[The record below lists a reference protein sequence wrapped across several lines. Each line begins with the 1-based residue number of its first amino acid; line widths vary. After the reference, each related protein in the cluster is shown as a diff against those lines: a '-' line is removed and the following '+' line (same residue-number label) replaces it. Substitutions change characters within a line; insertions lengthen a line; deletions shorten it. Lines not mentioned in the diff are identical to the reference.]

1 MCTRYY
7 MEMSPELRPIIE
19 EAQQAALTRSMIH
32 HLGKAFKS
40 EGEIRPT
47 DMVPVIAPDA
57 SGKRS
62 VFPMIWGFS
71 VKGIKHPLVNARV
84 ESAGYKVTFKESW
97 QRRRCVIPASYYFEW
112 SHIQSGGRLRTGDKY
127 AIQPA
132 GSDTT
137 WFAGLYR
144 IEEGHQGFHYPVF
157 TILTKDAVPELKK
170 IHDRMPV
177 MIDKKDIDAWIRP
190 EAVPKGLRALTDMVA
205 EPVPVT
211 NSL

>member
-1 MCTRYY
+1 

>member
-19 EAQQAALTRSMIH
+19 EAKQASLTRSMIH
-32 HLGKAFKS
+32 HLGKAFKA
-40 EGEIRPT
+40 EGEVRPT

-71 VKGIKHPLVNARV
+71 IKGIKQPLVNARV
-84 ESAGYKVTFKESW
+84 ESARNKVTFRESW

-112 SHIQSGGRLRTGDKY
+112 SHIQSGGRRRTGDKY
-127 AIQPA
+127 VIQPA
-132 GSDTT
+132 GSSAV

-144 IEEGHQGFHYPVF
+144 IEESHTGLHYPVF
-157 TILTKDAVPELKK
+157 TILTKDAVPELSK

-190 EAVPKGLRALTDMVA
+190 EAIPKGLRSPADLVVEKA
-205 EPVPVT
+205 
-211 NSL
+211 

>member
-7 MEMSPELRPIIE
+7 VEMSPELRPIIE
-19 EAQQAALTRSMIH
+19 EAKQSSLTRRMVY
-32 HLGKAFKS
+32 HLGKAFKA

-62 VFPMIWGFS
+62 VFPMVWGFS
-71 VKGIKHPLVNARV
+71 IEGIRQPIVNARV
-84 ESAGYKVTFKESW
+84 ESARNKVTFKESW
-97 QRRRCVIPASYYFEW
+97 QRRRCVIPAAYYFEW
-112 SHIQSGGRLRTGDKY
+112 SHVQSGGKLRTGDKY

-132 GSDTT
+132 ESSAA

-144 IEEGHQGFHYPVF
+144 IEEAHMGFHYPVF
-157 TILTKDAVPELKK
+157 TILTKDAVPELRK

-177 MIDKKDIDAWIRP
+177 MIDKADIDAWIQP
-190 EAVPKGLRALTDMVA
+190 KAVPKRLKALSDMVA
-205 EPVPVT
+205 EKV
-211 NSL
+211 